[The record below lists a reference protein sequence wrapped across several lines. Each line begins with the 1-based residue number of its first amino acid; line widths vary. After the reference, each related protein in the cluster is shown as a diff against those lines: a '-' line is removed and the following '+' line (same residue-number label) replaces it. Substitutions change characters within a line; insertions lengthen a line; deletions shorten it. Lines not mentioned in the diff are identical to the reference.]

1 MIAARTSD
9 PTIPIRTAT
18 RGVTTFTSEDDDK
31 RGADNRS
38 LSHQAKSQRIDGRK
52 SRCPAAAHVSCN
64 AKTDRRSQKHVSVCA
79 DIFS

>member
-18 RGVTTFTSEDDDK
+18 RGVTTFTSEDDGK

-38 LSHQAKSQRIDGRK
+38 LSHQAKSQSIDRRT
-52 SRCPAAAHVSCN
+52 SRCPVVHVTHN
-64 AKTDRRSQKHVSVCA
+64 ATTDRNKRNQKHFSVRA
-79 DIFS
+79 DIF